1 MKKFLVSTANVYGYD
16 DNGNELFRGVSMLD
30 TSIETSLSNTDV
42 RGGQGNRLL
51 YVYYHTAEMN
61 ITVNNAEF
69 SLDFLALNV
78 GSNIAIGANMFVDE
92 TVEITEGVGTVT
104 QTIPLAF
111 DTNTAYGYVKLPN
124 IDAIQ
129 KVELSSTGAF
139 TLVGDYANYTGDVCV
154 RYYGNQITARE
165 VTVYADMLPSTVRLV
180 MEATLASSDSTTN
193 KIGTVQVIVPR
204 ASMTGA
210 FTLSM
215 TPDSVASTP
224 LNVRALA
231 YEERQLTGGC
241 NGNRPIY
248 AKIIEHI
255 DNQNWYDNVR
265 ALAIEGGD
273 ITTTVGST
281 LDLKVYA
288 MREDGTAPFLA
299 PVTGLT
305 FTSEDTETVSVNGST
320 LTAVKAGTTNIKVAI
335 TEVPEVN
342 ATIVITVEEAT
353 TTD

>member
-16 DNGNELFRGVSMLD
+16 SNGNELFRGVSMLD

-42 RGGQGNRLL
+42 RGGQGNKLL

-78 GSNIAIGANMFVDE
+78 GSNITIGADMFIDE
-92 TVEITEGVGTVT
+92 TVEVTNGTASVSK
-104 QTIPLAF
+104 TIPLAF
-111 DTNTAYGYVKLPN
+111 DTTTAYGYVSLPN
-124 IDAIQ
+124 VDAIQ
-129 KVELSSTGAF
+129 KVEFAGNAF
-139 TLVGDYANYTGDVCV
+139 TLTGDYANYTGDVCV
-154 RYYGNQITARE
+154 RYYGNEITARE
-165 VTVYADMLPSTVRLV
+165 VTVYADMLPANIRLV
-180 MEATLASSDSTTN
+180 MEAKLCSSDATTN
-193 KIGTVQVIVPR
+193 QIGTVQVIVPR

-231 YEERQLTGGC
+231 YEKTQATGGC
-241 NGNRPIY
+241 EGNKPIY
-248 AKIIEHI
+248 AEIIERI
-255 DNQNWYDNVR
+255 DNQNWYDNVK

-273 ITTTVGST
+273 ITMKVGNEEN
-281 LDLKVYA
+281 LKVYA

-299 PVTGLT
+299 PVSGLT
-305 FTSEDTETVSVNGST
+305 FSSEDADTVAVNGSAI
-320 LTAVKAGTTNIKVAI
+320 TAVKAGTTSIKATI
-335 TEVPEVN
+335 TEIPEVN
-342 ATIVITVEEAT
+342 ATIFVTVEAAE
-353 TTD
+353 

>member
-16 DNGNELFRGVSMLD
+16 SKGTELFRGVSMLD

-42 RGGQGNRLL
+42 RGGQGNKLL

-92 TVEITEGVGTVT
+92 TVEVTNGTGSVDK
-104 QTIPLAF
+104 TIPLAF
-111 DTNTAYGYVKLPN
+111 NTTSAFGYVSLPN
-124 IDAIQ
+124 VDTIQ
-129 KVELSSTGAF
+129 KVEFNGSSF
-139 TLVGDYANYTGDVCV
+139 TLTGDYANYTGDVCV
-154 RYYGNQITARE
+154 RYYGNEITARE
-165 VTVYADMLPSTVRLV
+165 VTVSADMLPANINLV
-180 MEATLASSDSTTN
+180 MEAKLCSSDATTN
-193 KIGTVQVIVPR
+193 QIGTVQVIVPR

-231 YEERQLTGGC
+231 YDKKQISGGC
-241 NGNRPIY
+241 EGNQSIY
-248 AKIIEHI
+248 AEIIEHI
-255 DNQNWYDNVR
+255 DNQHWYDNVT

-273 ITTTVGST
+273 ITMKVGNEEN
-281 LDLKVYA
+281 LKVYA

-299 PVTGLT
+299 PAGGLT
-305 FTSEDTETVSVNGST
+305 FSSEDSETVSVNGNAVT
-320 LTAVKAGTTNIKVAI
+320 GVKAGTTSVKVTI

-342 ATIVITVEEAT
+342 ATIFVTVEAAE
-353 TTD
+353 

>member
-16 DNGNELFRGVSMLD
+16 SNGNELFRGVSMLD

-42 RGGQGNRLL
+42 RGGQGNKLL

-78 GSNIAIGANMFVDE
+78 GSNIEIGADMFIDE
-92 TVEITEGVGTVT
+92 TVEVT
-104 QTIPLAF
+104 NGAGSVSKTIPLAF
-111 DTNTAYGYVKLPN
+111 DTTTTYGYVSLPN
-124 IDAIQ
+124 VDTIQ
-129 KVELSSTGAF
+129 KVEFAGNAF
-139 TLVGDYANYTGDVCV
+139 TLTGDYANYTGDVCV
-154 RYYGNQITARE
+154 RYYGNEITARE
-165 VTVYADMLPSTVRLV
+165 VTVYADMLPANIRLV
-180 MEATLASSDSTTN
+180 MEAKLCSSDATTN
-193 KIGTVQVIVPR
+193 QIGTVQVIVPR

-231 YEERQLTGGC
+231 YEKTQATGGC
-241 NGNRPIY
+241 EGNKPIY
-248 AKIIEHI
+248 AEIIEHI
-255 DNQNWYDNVR
+255 DNQNWYDNVK

-273 ITTTVGST
+273 ITMKVGNEEN
-281 LDLKVYA
+281 LKVYA

-299 PVTGLT
+299 PVSGLT
-305 FTSEDTETVSVNGST
+305 FSSEDTDTVAVNGSAI
-320 LTAVKAGTTNIKVAI
+320 TAVKEGTTSIKATI
-335 TEVPEVN
+335 TEIPEVN
-342 ATIVITVEEAT
+342 ATIFVTVEAAE
-353 TTD
+353 